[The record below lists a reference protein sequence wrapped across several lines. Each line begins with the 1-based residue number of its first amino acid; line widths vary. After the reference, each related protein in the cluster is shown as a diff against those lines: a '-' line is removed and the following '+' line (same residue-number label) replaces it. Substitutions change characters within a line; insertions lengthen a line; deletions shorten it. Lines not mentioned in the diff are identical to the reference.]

1 MKKLTLLRCMCA
13 IPCCFIIYVDSCN
26 CHCNQD
32 PSIFHHHKDFPHTTP
47 ASLNLGRSK
56 TKDFIL
62 QQSSTELRFIFD
74 GERKYSWYVF
84 KDKKNISLKFSG
96 SLCDGIMI
104 ILFVCVFKLLLF
116 SMWLWLS
123 VLLELPQQNI
133 EWVSQRAEIYFLTIL
148 GLDVQDQVLEG
159 LVSDESKPSL
169 GLYLALF
176 SLCPHMTLSH
186 LCGKAVITG
195 VL

>member
-1 MKKLTLLRCMCA
+1 
-13 IPCCFIIYVDSCN
+13 
-26 CHCNQD
+26 
-32 PSIFHHHKDFPHTTP
+32 
-47 ASLNLGRSK
+47 
-56 TKDFIL
+56 
-62 QQSSTELRFIFD
+62 
-74 GERKYSWYVF
+74 
-84 KDKKNISLKFSG
+84 
-96 SLCDGIMI
+96 
-104 ILFVCVFKLLLF
+104 
-116 SMWLWLS
+116 
-123 VLLELPQQNI
+123 
-133 EWVSQRAEIYFLTIL
+133 VSQRAEIYFLTIL